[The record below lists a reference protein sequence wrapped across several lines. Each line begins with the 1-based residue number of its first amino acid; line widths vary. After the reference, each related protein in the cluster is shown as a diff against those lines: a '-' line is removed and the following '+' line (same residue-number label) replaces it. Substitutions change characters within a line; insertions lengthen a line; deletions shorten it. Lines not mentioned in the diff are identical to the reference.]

1 MIGGIQS
8 NLVNGLVWFNIKPNY
23 FISIN
28 DPNLENTIRIR
39 IKTTSLFTCSGT
51 TKKYVGTCYCICQN
65 PDLQSNLLKNI
76 YWLALG
82 GQSKAPTNRGG
93 A

>member
-1 MIGGIQS
+1 MVLPVLATVQDKRYTDPLKAMIGGIQS

-39 IKTTSLFTCSGT
+39 IKPTSLFTCSGT
-51 TKKYVGTCYCICQN
+51 TKN
-65 PDLQSNLLKNI
+65 M
-76 YWLALG
+76 LALLLYLPK
-82 GQSKAPTNRGG
+82 S
-93 A
+93 

>member
-1 MIGGIQS
+1 MVLPVLATVQDKRYTDPLKVMIGGIQS

-39 IKTTSLFTCSGT
+39 IKPTSLFTCAGT
-51 TKKYVGTCYCICQN
+51 TKN
-65 PDLQSNLLKNI
+65 M
-76 YWLALG
+76 LALLLYLPK
-82 GQSKAPTNRGG
+82 S
-93 A
+93 

>member
-1 MIGGIQS
+1 MVLDKRYTDPLKAMIGGIQS

-39 IKTTSLFTCSGT
+39 IKTTSLFTCFGT
-51 TKKYVGTCYCICQN
+51 TKN
-65 PDLQSNLLKNI
+65 M
-76 YWLALG
+76 LALFTIFAKILTYN
-82 GQSKAPTNRGG
+82 QIY
-93 A
+93 

>member
-1 MIGGIQS
+1 MVLDKRYTDPLKAMIGGIQS

-39 IKTTSLFTCSGT
+39 IKPTSLFTCSGT
-51 TKKYVGTCYCICQN
+51 TKN
-65 PDLQSNLLKNI
+65 M
-76 YWLALG
+76 LALLLYLPK
-82 GQSKAPTNRGG
+82 S
-93 A
+93 

>member
-1 MIGGIQS
+1 MVLPVLATVQDKRYTDPLKVMIGGIQS

-39 IKTTSLFTCSGT
+39 IKPTSLFTCSGT
-51 TKKYVGTCYCICQN
+51 TKN
-65 PDLQSNLLKNI
+65 M
-76 YWLALG
+76 LALLLYLPK
-82 GQSKAPTNRGG
+82 S
-93 A
+93 

>member
-1 MIGGIQS
+1 MVLPVLATVQDKRYSDPLKAMIGGIQS

-39 IKTTSLFTCSGT
+39 IKPTSLFTCSGT
-51 TKKYVGTCYCICQN
+51 TKN
-65 PDLQSNLLKNI
+65 M
-76 YWLALG
+76 LALLLYLPK
-82 GQSKAPTNRGG
+82 S
-93 A
+93 

>member
-1 MIGGIQS
+1 MVLPVLATVQDKRYTDPLKAMIGGIQS

-39 IKTTSLFTCSGT
+39 IKPTSLFTCAGT
-51 TKKYVGTCYCICQN
+51 TKN
-65 PDLQSNLLKNI
+65 M
-76 YWLALG
+76 LALLLYLPK
-82 GQSKAPTNRGG
+82 S
-93 A
+93 